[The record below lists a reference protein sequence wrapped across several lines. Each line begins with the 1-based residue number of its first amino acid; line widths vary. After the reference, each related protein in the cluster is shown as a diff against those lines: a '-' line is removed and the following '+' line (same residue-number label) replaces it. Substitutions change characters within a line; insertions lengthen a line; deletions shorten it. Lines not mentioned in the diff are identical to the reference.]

1 MTDAAAVS
9 EPIVVISSDG
19 HASARMAEY
28 KPYLESRWHAEF
40 DDFCKLYDEIG
51 SRNFEPRALEMRL
64 DAPSV
69 AEWEDRIAPDR
80 LEGNYEPDKRL
91 IEVEKEGIVGEVLF
105 PDFGLP
111 FELNS
116 PLRDAVLN
124 TAPRTPERIEA
135 ANRAYTRWLVDFCNY
150 APERFAGMA
159 PISFTSFHDVD
170 AALEQIRWAKDAGL
184 KGIVPPMFNA
194 DFPLYHS
201 RFDPIWA
208 ELSELDMVVNAHAA
222 ISGVRQ
228 PDTFKAPLPHPAIGF
243 PMLGTRRSGQ
253 DLLAHFIWGGVLQR
267 FPKLKVVL
275 SELTSGWVIAELASM
290 DYSYDGS
297 YLSHDIREV
306 MPLRPS
312 DYYERQCFLGS
323 STFSKAE
330 VEARHKIGVGKM
342 MLGIDYPHHEGA
354 WNGGTKDYF
363 QATLGACEVPEEEAR
378 LLLGKTAADVFGFDY
393 EALSV
398 VAARV
403 GPTADEILT
412 PPTEDKFPRGDVHKP
427 L

>member
-1 MTDAAAVS
+1 MADSAAVS
-9 EPIVVISSDG
+9 ERFVVVSSDG
-19 HASARMAEY
+19 HASARMRDY
-28 KPYLESRWHAEF
+28 RPYLESRWHEEF
-40 DDFCKLYDEIG
+40 DEFCKLYDEIG

-64 DAPSV
+64 DSESV
-69 AEWEDRIAPDR
+69 QEWEERIQPDR
-80 LEGNYEPDKRL
+80 LDGNYEPDKRL
-91 IEVEKEGIVGEVLF
+91 AEMAREGIVGEVLF

-124 TAPRTPERIEA
+124 TKPRSPEQVEA
-135 ANRAYTRWLVDFCNY
+135 ANSAYSRWLVDYCNY

-159 PISFTSFHDVD
+159 PVSFKAFYDVD
-170 AALEQIRWAKDAGL
+170 AALSQIRWAKEAGL

-222 ISGVRQ
+222 LSGVRT
-228 PDTFKAPLPHPAIGF
+228 PDAFKAPLPHPAIGF

-253 DLLAHFIWGGVLQR
+253 ELLAHFIWGGVLQR

-275 SELTSGWVIAELASM
+275 SELTSGWVISELAQM

-312 DYYERQCFLGS
+312 DYYKRQVYLGS
-323 STFSKAE
+323 STFSRAE
-330 VEARHKIGVGKM
+330 VEARHRIGLGNM

-363 QATLGACEVPEEEAR
+363 QATLGAAGVPEDEAR
-378 LLLGKTAADVFGFDY
+378 IILGRTAADVFGFDW
-393 EALSV
+393 EALAA
-398 VAARV
+398 VAAEV
-403 GPTADEILT
+403 GPTAEEILT